1 MSTQDTLAAITADD
15 RRRRIAND
23 QARSERWAPL
33 AGVVF
38 AVAVAAAFLSAGDR
52 PSVDASGRDI
62 IARYDDAHSI
72 LAVVVAAP
80 VAAGALLVFAGL
92 LRHRQRAAGAEW
104 LATAAFGGAVVY
116 ATGLGLLAT
125 TRLAL
130 LDAAD
135 LRQPQVAQALN
146 VLDNHSLMPVL
157 LGLAIT
163 LLATGGHALTA
174 RSLPTWLGR
183 STLALG
189 VLAIV
194 GPVGVLALLLFPVWV
209 LVTATVLFRPRPD
222 TTTTTTPVEVSQ

>member
-15 RRRRIAND
+15 RRRRTAND
-23 QARSERWAPL
+23 QGRSERWAPL

-38 AVAVAAAFLSAGDR
+38 AAAFAAGFLTAGDR
-52 PSVDASGRDI
+52 PSVDASGREI
-62 IARYDDAHSI
+62 IAHYDNAGSI
-72 LAVVVAAP
+72 LAVVMAAP
-80 VAAGALLVFAGL
+80 VAALALLLLAGM

-116 ATGLGLLAT
+116 AAGLGLLAT

-135 LRQPQVAQALN
+135 LGQPQVAQALN
-146 VLDNHSLMPVL
+146 VLDNHILMPVL

-163 LLATGGHALTA
+163 LLANGGHALTA

-183 STLALG
+183 ITLALG
-189 VLAIV
+189 VLAIA
-194 GPVGVLALLLFPVWV
+194 GPAGVIAVLLFPVWV
-209 LVTATVLFRPRPD
+209 LVTAAVLFRPRPD
-222 TTTTTTPVEVSQ
+222 TTTTTTPLEVS